1 MGGPKSRRKWGEV
14 VLTLLELATGEGS
27 EARAGPR
34 LMGPC
39 SWPHPGPRAS
49 THPSNCEAEL
59 RILAASC
66 PSVKKGRE
74 EILGDEEP
82 LLQLEDK
89 SLLLPGGLRAGDI
102 LSGSYPS
109 EGQGRTRYAA

>member
-1 MGGPKSRRKWGEV
+1 MWGAPNPEGSGEEV

-34 LMGPC
+34 LVGPC

-59 RILAASC
+59 RILAAS
-66 PSVKKGRE
+66 PV
-74 EILGDEEP
+74 
-82 LLQLEDK
+82 LQ
-89 SLLLPGGLRAGDI
+89 
-102 LSGSYPS
+102 
-109 EGQGRTRYAA
+109 